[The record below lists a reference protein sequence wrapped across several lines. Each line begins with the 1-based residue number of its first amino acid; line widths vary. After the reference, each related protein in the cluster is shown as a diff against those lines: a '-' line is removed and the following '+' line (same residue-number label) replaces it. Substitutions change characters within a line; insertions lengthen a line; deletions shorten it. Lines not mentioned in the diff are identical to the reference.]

1 MPNIILLALH
11 PPPSLHE
18 VAATEDDAGRDTHP
32 SPLRMWWDIW
42 YLWRLLQGRY
52 AYKSSIICYY
62 TMQ

>member
-52 AYKSSIICYY
+52 AY
-62 TMQ
+62 